1 LIPFLPQ
8 HFRRYRVLTA
18 TLFRKEHFYA
28 ARESLLGMRQTGNR
42 RERIVLV
49 VRRAEDVVLDSPPG
63 DTQSR
68 SAFYV
73 RVPG

>member
-28 ARESLLGMRQTGNR
+28 ARESLLGVWQAGNR
-42 RERIVLV
+42 RERIVLM
-49 VRRAEDVVLDSPPG
+49 VRTAEEAVLGSPRSG
-63 DTQSR
+63 VESR
-68 SAFYV
+68 SAFLD
-73 RVPG
+73 RIPG